1 MYLNF
6 SLIMTNIPNSL
17 TVYDLN
23 SWLNSQNENP
33 IIIDVR
39 EVQEIDIA
47 SLPFVDIY
55 IPISKVSFEYVSSI
69 ISKHLN
75 KKFVILCHRGIR
87 SYNFAQ
93 WLIENELVKEVWN
106 LKEGI
111 DGWSIHI
118 DSSIPRY

>member
-1 MYLNF
+1 
-6 SLIMTNIPNSL
+6 MTSIPKSL
-17 TVYDLN
+17 TAYNLKD
-23 SWLNSQNENP
+23 WLNSEDENP
-33 IIIDVR
+33 ILIDVR
-39 EVQEIDIA
+39 ESAEIDIA
-47 SLPFVDIY
+47 SLSFVDIY

-69 ISKHLN
+69 MSKYLN

-93 WLIENELVKEVWN
+93 WLIDNKFVKEVWN
-106 LKEGI
+106 LEEGI

>member
-1 MYLNF
+1 MK
-6 SLIMTNIPNSL
+6 NIPISL
-17 TVYDLN
+17 RVQDLN
-23 SWLNSQNENP
+23 NWLNSKKENP
-33 IIIDVR
+33 IVIDVR
-39 EVQEIDIA
+39 EDIEIDIA
-47 SLPFVDIY
+47 TLSFVDFY

-69 ISKHLN
+69 ISKLPN

-106 LKEGI
+106 LEEGI

-118 DSSIPRY
+118 DSSVPRY

>member
-1 MYLNF
+1 M
-6 SLIMTNIPNSL
+6 INIPNSL
-17 TVYDLN
+17 TVHGLN
-23 SWLNSQNENP
+23 QWLNSNDENP

-39 EVQEIDIA
+39 ESIEVDKA

-55 IPISKVSFEYVSSI
+55 IPISKVSLEYVSTI
-69 ISKHLN
+69 VSKYLN

-93 WLIENELVKEVWN
+93 WLVDTKLVKEVWN
-106 LKEGI
+106 LEEGI

-118 DSSIPRY
+118 DSNIPRY

>member
-1 MYLNF
+1 
-6 SLIMTNIPNSL
+6 MTSMPKSL
-17 TVYDLN
+17 TVHNLN
-23 SWLNSQNENP
+23 DWLNSKNENP

-39 EVQEIDIA
+39 EVQEIDVA

-55 IPISKVSFEYVSSI
+55 IPISQVSFEYVSSK
-69 ISKHLN
+69 ISKHFD

-93 WLIENELVKEVWN
+93 WLIENALVKEVWN
-106 LKEGI
+106 LDEGI

>member
-1 MYLNF
+1 
-6 SLIMTNIPNSL
+6 MTSMPKSL
-17 TVYDLN
+17 TVDNLN
-23 SWLNSQNENP
+23 DWLNSKNENP

-39 EVQEIDIA
+39 EVQEIDVA

-55 IPISKVSFEYVSSI
+55 IPISKVSLEYVHSI
-69 ISKHLN
+69 FSKYLN
-75 KKFVILCHRGIR
+75 EKFVILCHRGIR

-93 WLIENELVKEVWN
+93 WLIDTKLVKEVWN
-106 LKEGI
+106 LEEGI

>member
-1 MYLNF
+1 MK
-6 SLIMTNIPNSL
+6 NIPKTL

-23 SWLNSQNENP
+23 DWLNSNDENP

-39 EVQEIDIA
+39 EEFEIDIA
-47 SLPFVDIY
+47 SLSFVDIY

-69 ISKHLN
+69 ISTNLN

-87 SYNFAQ
+87 SYKFAQ
-93 WLIENELVKEVWN
+93 WLLEHKLVKEVWN
-106 LKEGI
+106 LEEGI
-111 DGWSIHI
+111 DAWSIRI

>member
-1 MYLNF
+1 M
-6 SLIMTNIPNSL
+6 INIPNSL
-17 TVYDLN
+17 TVHDLN
-23 SWLNSQNENP
+23 QWLNSNDENP

-39 EVQEIDIA
+39 ESIEVDKA

-55 IPISKVSFEYVSSI
+55 IPISKVSLEYVSTI
-69 ISKHLN
+69 VSKHLN

-93 WLIENELVKEVWN
+93 WLVDTKLVKEVWN
-106 LKEGI
+106 LEEGI

>member
-1 MYLNF
+1 M
-6 SLIMTNIPNSL
+6 INIPNSL
-17 TVYDLN
+17 SVHGLN
-23 SWLNSQNENP
+23 KWLNSNHENP

-39 EVQEIDIA
+39 EDIEIGKA

-69 ISKHLN
+69 MSKYLN

-93 WLIENELVKEVWN
+93 WLIDNKLVMEVWN
-106 LKEGI
+106 LEEGI

>member
-1 MYLNF
+1 
-6 SLIMTNIPNSL
+6 MTNIPKSL
-17 TVYDLN
+17 TVHNLN
-23 SWLNSQNENP
+23 YWLNSKNEKP

-39 EVQEIDIA
+39 EGLEIDIA
-47 SLPFVDIY
+47 SLSFVDIY
-55 IPISKVSFEYVSSI
+55 IPISKVSLEYVSSI
-69 ISKHLN
+69 ISKNIN

-93 WLIENELVKEVWN
+93 WLLENKLVKEVWN
-106 LKEGI
+106 LEEGI

>member
-1 MYLNF
+1 M
-6 SLIMTNIPNSL
+6 INIPNSL
-17 TVYDLN
+17 TVHDLN
-23 SWLNSQNENP
+23 QWLNSNHENP

-39 EVQEIDIA
+39 ESLEIEKA
-47 SLPFVDIY
+47 SLPFVDFY

-69 ISKHLN
+69 ISKHFN

-93 WLIENELVKEVWN
+93 WLIDNKLVKEVWN
-106 LKEGI
+106 LEEGI

-118 DSSIPRY
+118 DPNIPRY

>member
-1 MYLNF
+1 M
-6 SLIMTNIPNSL
+6 INIPKSL
-17 TVYDLN
+17 TVRDLN
-23 SWLNSQNENP
+23 DWLNSKNENP

-39 EVQEIDIA
+39 ESLEIDIA

-55 IPISKVSFEYVSSI
+55 IPISKVSFQYVSLL
-69 ISKHLN
+69 ISKYLN
-75 KKFVILCHRGIR
+75 KKFVIVCHRGIR

-93 WLIENELVKEVWN
+93 WLLENELVKEVWN
-106 LKEGI
+106 LEEGI

>member
-1 MYLNF
+1 
-6 SLIMTNIPNSL
+6 MTSIPKSL
-17 TVYDLN
+17 TVHHLN
-23 SWLNSQNENP
+23 DWLGSKNENP
-33 IIIDVR
+33 IVIDVR
-39 EVQEIDIA
+39 EGQEIDIA
-47 SLPFVDIY
+47 SLSFVDIY

-93 WLIENELVKEVWN
+93 WLIDNKLVMEVWN
-106 LKEGI
+106 LEEGI

>member
-1 MYLNF
+1 M
-6 SLIMTNIPNSL
+6 INIPNSL
-17 TVYDLN
+17 SVHGLN
-23 SWLNSQNENP
+23 KWLNSNHENP

-39 EVQEIDIA
+39 EDLEIEKA

-69 ISKHLN
+69 ISEHLN
-75 KKFVILCHRGIR
+75 KKLVILCHRGIR

-93 WLIENELVKEVWN
+93 WLMDNKLVMEVWN
-106 LKEGI
+106 LEEGI

-118 DSSIPRY
+118 DSTIPRY

>member
-1 MYLNF
+1 M
-6 SLIMTNIPNSL
+6 SNIPKSI
-17 TVYDLN
+17 TVHDLKD
-23 SWLNSQNENP
+23 WLNSNNENP

-39 EVQEIDIA
+39 EDLEIEIA
-47 SLPFVDIY
+47 SLPFVNIY
-55 IPISKVSFEYVSSI
+55 LPISNVSFNNVSSI
-69 ISKHLN
+69 ISKYIN
-75 KKFVILCHRGIR
+75 KKFVILCHKGIR

-93 WLIENELVKEVWN
+93 WLLDNDLVKEVWN

>member
-1 MYLNF
+1 M
-6 SLIMTNIPNSL
+6 INIPNSL
-17 TVYDLN
+17 SVHGLN
-23 SWLNSQNENP
+23 KWLNSNNENP

-39 EVQEIDIA
+39 EAIEIEKA

-55 IPISKVSFEYVSSI
+55 IPISKVSFENVSTI
-69 ISKHLN
+69 MSKYLN

-93 WLIENELVKEVWN
+93 WLIDNKLVMEVWN
-106 LKEGI
+106 LEEGI

>member
-1 MYLNF
+1 M
-6 SLIMTNIPNSL
+6 INIPNSL
-17 TVYDLN
+17 TVHDLN
-23 SWLNSQNENP
+23 QWLNSNHENP

-39 EVQEIDIA
+39 ENFEINMA
-47 SLPFVDIY
+47 SLSFVDIY
-55 IPISKVSFEYVSSI
+55 IPISKVSLESVSSI
-69 ISKHLN
+69 ISKQLN

-93 WLIENELVKEVWN
+93 WLIDNKLVEQVWN
-106 LKEGI
+106 LEEGI

>member
-1 MYLNF
+1 M
-6 SLIMTNIPNSL
+6 SNIPKSI
-17 TVYDLN
+17 TVHDLKD
-23 SWLNSQNENP
+23 WLNSNNENP

-39 EVQEIDIA
+39 ESIEVDKA

-55 IPISKVSFEYVSSI
+55 IPISKVSLEYVSTI
-69 ISKHLN
+69 VSKYLN

-93 WLIENELVKEVWN
+93 WLIDNKLVKEVWN
-106 LKEGI
+106 LEEGI

-118 DSSIPRY
+118 DSTIPRY

>member
-1 MYLNF
+1 MK
-6 SLIMTNIPNSL
+6 NIPKSL
-17 TVYDLN
+17 TVFELN
-23 SWLNSQNENP
+23 NWLNSNKEKP

-39 EVQEIDIA
+39 ESLEVETA
-47 SLPFVDIY
+47 SLSFVDIY
-55 IPISKVSFEYVSSI
+55 IPISKVSYEYVYSL
-69 ISKHLN
+69 ISNFPN

-93 WLIENELVKEVWN
+93 WLIENELAIEVWN

-118 DSSIPRY
+118 DSRISRY

>member
-1 MYLNF
+1 MP
-6 SLIMTNIPNSL
+6 IPL
-17 TVYDLN
+17 TVHELN
-23 SWLNSQNENP
+23 HWLNSKIENP

-39 EVQEIDIA
+39 EILEIDIA
-47 SLPFVDIY
+47 SLSFVDIY

-69 ISKHLN
+69 ISKHLD

-93 WLIENELVKEVWN
+93 WLIDNDFVKEVWN
-106 LKEGI
+106 LNDGI